1 MAVVLH
7 LSRAFPSKAGRETLW
22 VSRVVALTRHTLLIG
37 MKEEDVKRM
46 RGITKKSDVIHNIIS
61 TPANLL

>member
-7 LSRAFPSKAGRETLW
+7 LSLAFPSKAGQETLW
-22 VSRVVALTRHTLLIG
+22 VNRVVALTRHTLLIG

-46 RGITKKSDVIHNIIS
+46 CKITKKSEVI
-61 TPANLL
+61 